1 MKAIKKKIL
10 LVVLLAAALAAVWK
24 LKAPQ
29 EENISLAQTNL
40 EAADELLSAYYSGQD
55 SLLFYSQ
62 EITEKK
68 VFHLLQAQSPYMATL
83 NTASYPNGRLEF
95 TYEIPRRQ
103 EQDTG
108 LDEAR
113 QQGRIITAQETDIT
127 KKLEIIH
134 DEVVRSCI
142 YAENGEDVKRGYMAA
157 GVMEDGKAICAG
169 YARAF
174 QAMCEGAGLDVY
186 YVEDDDMTHAW
197 NVVRL
202 YGKTYFIDCTYDDPV
217 PDQGALVSRKY
228 FMLTAQQLR
237 TDHTWDEEL
246 YEQFLDEKYPED
258 FAFIQRMQDLQLAD
272 PALQTADTDREAT
285 EEELDKLNSTLGITV
300 ADSVT
305 RTAEDGTETK
315 LTCGEL
321 YHMGYD
327 ALWNIEDSGERVAER
342 LIDDHLIPVL
352 TARSMGF

>member
-10 LVVLLAAALAAVWK
+10 LVVLLAAALFGIWK

-29 EENISLAQTNL
+29 ENVSLAQNSL
-40 EAADELLSAYYSGQD
+40 EAADELLAAYQNGQD
-55 SLLFYSQ
+55 SLLFYSPD
-62 EITEKK
+62 ITEKK

-83 NTASYPNGRLEF
+83 NTASYKNGRLEF
-95 TYEIPRRQ
+95 SYEIPRKQ
-103 EQDTG
+103 EQDAG
-108 LDEAR
+108 LDKAR
-113 QQGRIITAQETDIT
+113 AIGRRITAQETNIE
-127 KKLEIIH
+127 KKLQLIH
-134 DEVVRSCI
+134 DEVIRSCI

-157 GVMEDGKAICAG
+157 GVVEDGRAICAG

-174 QAMCEGAGLDVY
+174 QAMCEGAGLEVY

-197 NVVRL
+197 NAVRL
-202 YGKTYFIDCTYDDPV
+202 YGTTYFVDCTYDDPV
-217 PDQGALVSRKY
+217 PDRGALVSRKY

-237 TDHTWDEEL
+237 ADHTWDEAL
-246 YEQFLDEKYPED
+246 YEQLLDEKYPED

-272 PALQTADTDREAT
+272 TALQTSDTQREAT
-285 EEELDKLNSTLGITV
+285 QEELDKLNETLGVCVT
-300 ADSVT
+300 DSVVQ
-305 RTAEDGTETK
+305 TAEDGTETN

-327 ALWNIEDSGERVAER
+327 KLWSFEDSDERVAER
-342 LIDDHLIPVL
+342 LIDEHIIPVL